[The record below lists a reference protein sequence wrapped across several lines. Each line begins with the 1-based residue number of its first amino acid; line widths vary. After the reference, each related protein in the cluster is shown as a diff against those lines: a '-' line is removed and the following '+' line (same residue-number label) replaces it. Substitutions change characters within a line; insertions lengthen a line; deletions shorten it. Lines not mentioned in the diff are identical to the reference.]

1 MKPKSGKAR
10 RALFIL
16 FIIYCA
22 AMLLLLFARNSRY
35 VGGGYI
41 EQLKMNLNLVPLDT
55 VRRFVYVIKYNP
67 NPHMLRYAH
76 LNLGGNV
83 AAFIPFGFF
92 LPCLFDRQRRFW
104 RFLLT
109 AAAVIVC
116 IELLQLVTLRG
127 SCDIDDLI
135 LNLIGSALGYAVWKL
150 SVKIKNKKS

>member
-1 MKPKSGKAR
+1 MKPQSDKAR

-22 AMLLLLFARNSRY
+22 AMLLLLFARSSRY
-35 VGGGYI
+35 IGGSYI

-55 VRRFVYVIKYNP
+55 MRRFVYVIKHSS

-92 LPCLFDRQRRFW
+92 LPSLFGRLRRFL
-104 RFLLT
+104 RFFLT
-109 AAAVIVC
+109 AAAVIIC
-116 IELLQLVTLRG
+116 IELLQLFTLRG

>member
-22 AMLLLLFARNSRY
+22 AMLLLLFARSSRY
-35 VGGGYI
+35 
-41 EQLKMNLNLVPLDT
+41 LVPLDT
-55 VRRFVYVIKYNP
+55 VRRFVYVIKHNP

>member
-1 MKPKSGKAR
+1 MKPQSDKAR

-22 AMLLLLFARNSRY
+22 VMLLILFARSSRY
-35 VGGGYI
+35 AGGSYV
-41 EQLKMNLNLVPLDT
+41 EHLKMNLNLVPLDT
-55 VRRFVYVIKYNP
+55 MRRFVYVIKHSS

-92 LPCLFDRQRRFW
+92 LPCLFDRQRRFL
-104 RFLLT
+104 RFFLT
-109 AAAVIVC
+109 AAAVIIC
-116 IELLQLVTLRG
+116 IELLQLFTLRG

-150 SVKIKNKKS
+150 SVKVKNKKS

>member
-22 AMLLLLFARNSRY
+22 AMLLLLFARSSRY
-35 VGGGYI
+35 AGGSYI
-41 EQLKMNLNLVPLDT
+41 EQLKMNLN
-55 VRRFVYVIKYNP
+55 FVYVIKHNP

-92 LPCLFDRQRRFW
+92 LPCLFDRQRRFR

-150 SVKIKNKKS
+150 FDTRKSKKS

>member
-1 MKPKSGKAR
+1 MKPQSGKAR

-22 AMLLLLFARNSRY
+22 AMLLLLFARSSRY
-35 VGGGYI
+35 AGGSYI

-55 VRRFVYVIKYNP
+55 MRRFVYVIKHNS

-92 LPCLFDRQRRFW
+92 LPCLFDKQRKF
-104 RFLLT
+104 FVFIASVVGTVSAVELT
-109 AAAVIVC
+109 
-116 IELLQLVTLRG
+116 QLFTLRG
-127 SCDIDDLI
+127 SCDVDDLI
-135 LNLIGSALGYAVWKL
+135 LNLIGSLMGFLLWRIAFRLYK
-150 SVKIKNKKS
+150 KKS

>member
-22 AMLLLLFARNSRY
+22 AMLLLLFARSSRY
-35 VGGGYI
+35 VGGSYI

-55 VRRFVYVIKYNP
+55 VRRFIYVIKHNP

-92 LPCLFDRQRRFW
+92 LPCLFDRQRRFR
-104 RFLLT
+104 RFFLT
-109 AAAVIVC
+109 DAAVIVC

-150 SVKIKNKKS
+150 FDTRKSKKS

>member
-22 AMLLLLFARNSRY
+22 AMLLLLFARSSRY

-55 VRRFVYVIKYNP
+55 VRRFVYVIKHNP

-92 LPCLFDRQRRFW
+92 RHV
-104 RFLLT
+104 FLT
-109 AAAVIVC
+109 
-116 IELLQLVTLRG
+116 
-127 SCDIDDLI
+127 
-135 LNLIGSALGYAVWKL
+135 GSADSGA
-150 SVKIKNKKS
+150 SSSPPPRSSSA

>member
-1 MKPKSGKAR
+1 MKPQSDKAR

-22 AMLLLLFARNSRY
+22 VMLLILFARSSRY
-35 VGGGYI
+35 AGGCYI

-55 VRRFVYVIKYNP
+55 MRRFVYVIKHSS

-92 LPCLFDRQRRFW
+92 LPSLFGRLRRFW

-109 AAAVIVC
+109 AAAVIIC
-116 IELLQLVTLRG
+116 IELLQLFTLRG

-150 SVKIKNKKS
+150 IIKLKNKKS

>member
-22 AMLLLLFARNSRY
+22 AMLLLLFARSSRY

-55 VRRFVYVIKYNP
+55 MRRFVYVIKHNP

-92 LPCLFDRQRRFW
+92 LPCLFDR
-104 RFLLT
+104 
-109 AAAVIVC
+109 
-116 IELLQLVTLRG
+116 
-127 SCDIDDLI
+127 
-135 LNLIGSALGYAVWKL
+135 
-150 SVKIKNKKS
+150 

>member
-10 RALFIL
+10 R
-16 FIIYCA
+16 
-22 AMLLLLFARNSRY
+22 
-35 VGGGYI
+35 
-41 EQLKMNLNLVPLDT
+41 
-55 VRRFVYVIKYNP
+55 
-67 NPHMLRYAH
+67 AH

-92 LPCLFDRQRRFW
+92 MPCLFDRQRRFR
-104 RFLLT
+104 RFFLT
-109 AAAVIVC
+109 DAAVIVC

-150 SVKIKNKKS
+150 FDTRKSKKS

>member
-22 AMLLLLFARNSRY
+22 AMLLLLFARSSRY
-35 VGGGYI
+35 AGGSYI

-55 VRRFVYVIKYNP
+55 MRRFVYVIKHNP

-127 SCDIDDLI
+127 SCDIEI
-135 LNLIGSALGYAVWKL
+135 
-150 SVKIKNKKS
+150 

>member
-22 AMLLLLFARNSRY
+22 AMLLLLFARSSRY

-41 EQLKMNLNLVPLDT
+41 EQLKMSLNLVPLDT
-55 VRRFVYVIKYNP
+55 VRRFVYV
-67 NPHMLRYAH
+67 HMLRYAH

-150 SVKIKNKKS
+150 FDTRKSKKS

>member
-22 AMLLLLFARNSRY
+22 AMLLLLFARSSRY
-35 VGGGYI
+35 VGGSYI

-55 VRRFVYVIKYNP
+55 MRRFVYVIKHNP

-92 LPCLFDRQRRFW
+92 LPCLFDRQRRFR

-109 AAAVIVC
+109 AAAVI
-116 IELLQLVTLRG
+116 VTLRG

-150 SVKIKNKKS
+150 FDTRKSKKS